1 MPNKKETW
9 EKIAEDFKTI
19 WNMPN
24 CIGALDGKH
33 IVIQAVP
40 NSGSTFYNYKGTN
53 SIVLMALVDAHRRFI
68 YVDIGCNGR
77 VSDGVVFDESTL
89 SKYLSDSNN
98 PLNIPAPK
106 ELPGRNQKMPYF
118 IVADDA
124 FPLKPFIM
132 KPFPTRNLS
141 ERKRIYNYRQ
151 SRARINVE
159 NAFGI
164 LSSRF
169 QIIRKPLQFNPSK
182 VDLFVLTCCC
192 LHNMLV
198 KDDERVTDTN
208 KMLQLSRNTVNTSQQ
223 VSRNIRDELADYFI
237 NEGSVSWQLNKI

>member
-1 MPNKKETW
+1 
-9 EKIAEDFKTI
+9 
-19 WNMPN
+19 
-24 CIGALDGKH
+24 
-33 IVIQAVP
+33 
-40 NSGSTFYNYKGTN
+40 
-53 SIVLMALVDAHRRFI
+53 
-68 YVDIGCNGR
+68 
-77 VSDGVVFDESTL
+77 
-89 SKYLSDSNN
+89 
-98 PLNIPAPK
+98 
-106 ELPGRNQKMPYF
+106 
-118 IVADDA
+118 
-124 FPLKPFIM
+124 M

-169 QIIRKPLQFNPSK
+169 QIFRKPLQFSPRK

-208 KMLQLSRNTVNTSQQ
+208 KMLQLSRSTVNTSQQ
-223 VSRNIRDELADYFI
+223 ASRNIRDELADYFI
-237 NEGSVSWQLNKI
+237 NEGSVSWQLNTI